1 MTAVTCIY
9 LDDKIYDLL
18 QWVSRNG
25 ISFDSV
31 LDSTELASKLVLE
44 MNGGKKME
52 PTNTEKRKHNQD
64 TINEK

>member
-52 PTNTEKRKHNQD
+52 PTNTKKRKHNQD